1 MLTPT
6 SWLYGLSQGTLLVKL
21 KSFTRLYSNEVL
33 VTFQDERDL
42 KHIWSGVFL
51 LALQNSAL
59 VLKRQFFESSNF
71 KLFYEEINALGGQSS
86 TD

>member
-33 VTFQDERDL
+33 VTFWDEREL
-42 KHIWSGVFL
+42 KHTWSGVFS

-59 VLKRQFFESSNF
+59 LLKCQFLNSSHF
-71 KLFYEEINALGGQSS
+71 KLFYEEISFL
-86 TD
+86 